1 MLRAT
6 PSPSAPRSRRQ
17 PGAHQ
22 NSRACTALCDT
33 ATAGT
38 VVWNPW
44 KPPAQM
50 SSSALPPASPIPL
63 ANALLGQRSVDGELP
78 RQSPRSAAGDTR
90 NPAVWERLVVNALWS
105 ERRPTSRLGPFR
117 QLRER
122 SVA

>member
-78 RQSPRSAAGDTR
+78 LSQRAAPRVTQETLRSGNGWSSTHFGRNVVRLAG
-90 NPAVWERLVVNALWS
+90 
-105 ERRPTSRLGPFR
+105 
-117 QLRER
+117 
-122 SVA
+122 